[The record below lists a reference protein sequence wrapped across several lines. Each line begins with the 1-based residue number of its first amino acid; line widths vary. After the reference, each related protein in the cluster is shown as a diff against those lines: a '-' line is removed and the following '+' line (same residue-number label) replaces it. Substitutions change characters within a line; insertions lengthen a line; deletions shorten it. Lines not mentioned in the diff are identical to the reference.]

1 MAITTGSERLSR
13 RTKLLY
19 GVGDT
24 GFSLTSTLIGAYFL
38 LFLTDVV
45 GLRPALAGLAIM
57 IGKQWDWINDPIV
70 GHIWVSVIP
79 TSRHHVALDAD
90 SVRWDSICQRTRRL
104 E

>member
-1 MAITTGSERLSR
+1 MAITTASERLSR

-45 GLRPALAGLAIM
+45 GLRPALAGLAITGAENPM
-57 IGKQWDWINDPIV
+57 TPRLGANLGARIYK
-70 GHIWVSVIP
+70 
-79 TSRHHVALDAD
+79 
-90 SVRWDSICQRTRRL
+90 RWQIYRIDV
-104 E
+104 